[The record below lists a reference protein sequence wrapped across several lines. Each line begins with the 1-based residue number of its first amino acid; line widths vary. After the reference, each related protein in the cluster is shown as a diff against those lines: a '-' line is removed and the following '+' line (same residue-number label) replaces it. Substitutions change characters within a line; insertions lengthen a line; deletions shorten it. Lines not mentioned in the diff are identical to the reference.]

1 MRYGYNPAQF
11 TRSALT
17 PEKHKDRTVSPTI
30 CVDIAVLNDP
40 KLFDTLNSLRG
51 QSLKPDLVLIAD
63 GGSPAGFIEKIRN
76 EFYDL
81 PLEVVVLPGSHI
93 TTKDASIDH
102 ITTDIAAFLDSDEVA
117 PQEWLATITKPIID
131 GVADFTGGPTRPP
144 GEPKN
149 NIERYYNEL
158 ERRIYEG
165 DVEQDVVYM
174 PLGNTAWRTSL
185 LKKLRF
191 DHRIVFRGGAP
202 DYDLEMRAVDAG
214 YRGLFV
220 RDAWAYHNKG
230 TVKGYGSLMKHRY
243 RYLVG
248 AAVVMIKN
256 RRLGKRAGEK
266 RTRIRMPFAYV
277 EDLMKPIA
285 LVHAFIYWEF
295 VVKRKE

>member
-1 MRYGYNPAQF
+1 MEGHP
-11 TRSALT
+11 
-17 PEKHKDRTVSPTI
+17 TVG
-30 CVDIAVLNDP
+30 VDIAVLNDP

-63 GGSPAGFIEKIRN
+63 GGSPNGFIERIRN
-76 EFYDL
+76 EFSDL
-81 PLEVVVLPGSHI
+81 PLKIAIIPGSHI

-102 ITTDIAAFLDSDEVA
+102 ITTDIVAFLDSDEVA
-117 PQEWLATITKPIID
+117 PPEWLETITRPIAE
-131 GVADFTGGPTRPP
+131 GKADFTGGPTRPP

-149 NIERYYNEL
+149 SIERYYNEL

-165 DVEQDVVYM
+165 DVEIDVVYM

-185 LKKLRF
+185 LKRLRF
-191 DHRIVFRGGAP
+191 DRRIVFRGGAP

-220 RDAWAYHNKG
+220 RDAWVYHNKG
-230 TVKGYGSLMKHRY
+230 TVKGYGALMKHRY

-256 RRLGKRAGEK
+256 GRLGRRVGEK
-266 RTRIRMPFAYV
+266 RKRIGLPFAYI
-277 EDLMKPIA
+277 EDMMKPVA
-285 LVHAFIYWEF
+285 LIHAFFYWEL
-295 VVKRKE
+295 VAKRKKEREQEQ